1 MNDSTL
7 SDAVPFVVPVATGLI
22 AWIAS
27 DARSKARAEATEK
40 ELAALSAEGVAL
52 AGRVSAVEVALARCE
67 ADRSETHRALSRL
80 DDSKASKDVVDGLG
94 KQIATLREDM
104 DKRFDRLE
112 RLLSARLDTGEHKA
126 VR

>member
-1 MNDSTL
+1 M
-7 SDAVPFVVPVATGLI
+7 
-22 AWIAS
+22 
-27 DARSKARAEATEK
+27 
-40 ELAALSAEGVAL
+40 
-52 AGRVSAVEVALARCE
+52 
-67 ADRSETHRALSRL
+67 
-80 DDSKASKDVVDGLG
+80 VDGLG